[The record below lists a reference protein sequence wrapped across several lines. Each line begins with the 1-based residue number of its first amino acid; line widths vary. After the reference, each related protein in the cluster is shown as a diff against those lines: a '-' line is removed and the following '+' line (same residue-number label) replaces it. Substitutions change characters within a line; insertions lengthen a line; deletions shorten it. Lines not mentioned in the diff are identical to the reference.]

1 MPREP
6 SETRPHVAFLTSR
19 EARLDWQAIAAVG
32 RRQHGVIS
40 LSQLVACG
48 FTPSGVQKLAK
59 AGKLHRI
66 HRGVYALSPAALPR
80 AGNLLA
86 AVLACGSGTLLASR
100 SVAGH
105 YGLITNSSSF
115 IDVISPHRVRKPG
128 IRARQVPELDPR
140 DRTKHLEI
148 PCTSV
153 ARTLLDLA
161 AFGRPG
167 ELRSALEQA
176 EVLGLFD
183 LDAISDVIRRN
194 EGRRGVRRLRS
205 SLAAMTAA
213 GAELRSRIRAPVPA
227 DLTVRRAGRAAEQS
241 RHRRC
246 PADRSRSI
254 TTGPTITW
262 SWSATATFSIRTGV
276 RSATTAG
283 AIAAWRRS
291 ASTASA
297 TSGRTSR
304 TEARSGESCS
314 RLSLPYRPPS
324 REPAEMRHHV
334 VFLTSR
340 GREGLAAVSRPPRRA
355 DRPARGRP
363 STGT

>member
-6 SETRPHVAFLTSR
+6 SETRPHVALLTSR
-19 EARLDWQAIAAVG
+19 ERRSDWKAIAAIG

-66 HRGVYALSPAALPR
+66 HRGVYSLSPAALPR
-80 AGNLLA
+80 PGNLLA

-105 YGLITNSSSF
+105 YGLITNSSSL
-115 IDVISPHRVRKPG
+115 IDVISPHRVRRPG
-128 IRARQVPELDPR
+128 IRARQVPELDAR
-140 DRTKHLEI
+140 DRTKHLEV

-194 EGRRGVRRLRS
+194 EGRRGVGLLRS
-205 SLAAMTAA
+205 SLVAMTID
-213 GAELRSRIRAPVPA
+213 GPKLRSRFERRFLPISRSVGLGEPLNNHVIQLPGGAIEVDCYWPDHHLVVECDGYRFHKDRHAFRTDRRRDRRLAAVGIHCLRYVWEDLEDRDAIRRELLEVVASSATPEP
-227 DLTVRRAGRAAEQS
+227 RAGRN
-241 RHRRC
+241 
-246 PADRSRSI
+246 
-254 TTGPTITW
+254 
-262 SWSATATFSIRTGV
+262 AT
-276 RSATTAG
+276 
-283 AIAAWRRS
+283 
-291 ASTASA
+291 
-297 TSGRTSR
+297 
-304 TEARSGESCS
+304 
-314 RLSLPYRPPS
+314 
-324 REPAEMRHHV
+324 
-334 VFLTSR
+334 
-340 GREGLAAVSRPPRRA
+340 PRRVS
-355 DRPARGRP
+355 DGSR
-363 STGT
+363 

>member
-59 AGKLHRI
+59 AGRLHRI

-167 ELRSALEQA
+167 ELRSAVEQA

-205 SLAAMTAA
+205 SLAAMTAP
-213 GAELRSRIRAPVPA
+213 GPKLRSRFERLFLPISRSAGLGEPLNNHVIALPGGPIEVDYYWPDHHLVVECDGYLFHRDRRAFRDDRRRDRRLAAIGIHCLRYVWEDLEDRDAIRRELLAVVAALPTPES
-227 DLTVRRAGRAAEQS
+227 RAGRNATP
-241 RHRRC
+241 RRVS
-246 PADRSRSI
+246 D
-254 TTGPTITW
+254 
-262 SWSATATFSIRTGV
+262 
-276 RSATTAG
+276 
-283 AIAAWRRS
+283 
-291 ASTASA
+291 
-297 TSGRTSR
+297 
-304 TEARSGESCS
+304 
-314 RLSLPYRPPS
+314 
-324 REPAEMRHHV
+324 
-334 VFLTSR
+334 
-340 GREGLAAVSRPPRRA
+340 VSR
-355 DRPARGRP
+355 
-363 STGT
+363 